1 MKQVDFAKAEAT
13 EEELLDVLVEY
24 EKGGW
29 SLAGV
34 AYFERDGH
42 DLMGE
47 TIIKVRKSFYKI
59 VFRRVWEDDAKQEN
73 YGE

>member
-29 SLAGV
+29 SLAGLS
-34 AYFERDGH
+34 YFERDER
-42 DLMGE
+42 DLIGNS
-47 TIIKVRKSFYKI
+47 IIKKRKSLYKV
-59 VFRRVWEDDAKQEN
+59 VFRREWEDV
-73 YGE
+73 